1 MHSKYLTQI
10 ENNFDAQKQVK
21 NRIAELRQ
29 AYKSVSPKATKG
41 NIWDEYFSFN
51 NLIYGS
57 KSEIAEKIKSKIKLL
72 RRLRQSNAETIAKL
86 LKENNSKK
94 YEQ

>member
-1 MHSKYLTQI
+1 MHSKLLENI
-10 ENNFDAQKQVK
+10 ESNFDRQSFLKSEI
-21 NRIAELRQ
+21 RDLRQ
-29 AYKSVSPKATKG
+29 AYTSK
-41 NIWDEYFSFN
+41 NIFIPM
-51 NLIYGS
+51 IYGS
-57 KSEIAEKIKSKIKLL
+57 RSEISDKIKSKIKLL

>member
-10 ENNFDAQKQVK
+10 ENNFDAQKQTK
-21 NRIAELRQ
+21 ERIIELRQ
-29 AYKSVSPKATKG
+29 AYTSKG
-41 NIWDEYFSFN
+41 FFTE
-51 NLIYGS
+51 LIYGS